1 MSKKI
6 VVSKEKAIEIV
17 KECFTIAD
25 FCRKVGWEPRGDNY
39 KTFHKYVEAY
49 GLDTSHFTGLRTNTG
64 NKLNFTKEKTVK
76 EYIKST
82 SVKSSVLLKKL
93 IKEGIKERK
102 CEKCGNTHW
111 FGELIPLEVHHK
123 DGNHFNNNLN
133 NLELLCPNCHYF
145 TDSYKGKKNKINKE
159 RFCSVCG
166 KEISK
171 WSKSGLCPD
180 CAHNKQ
186 RRCEWPDKN
195 TLEMLLKENSI
206 SEIGRHYNVSFP
218 TVKKWM
224 RLYNLD

>member
-1 MSKKI
+1 M
-6 VVSKEKAIEIV
+6 
-17 KECFTIAD
+17 
-25 FCRKVGWEPRGDNY
+25 
-39 KTFHKYVEAY
+39 
-49 GLDTSHFTGLRTNTG
+49 
-64 NKLNFTKEKTVK
+64 
-76 EYIKST
+76 
-82 SVKSSVLLKKL
+82 
-93 IKEGIKERK
+93 
-102 CEKCGNTHW
+102 
-111 FGELIPLEVHHK
+111 HHK